1 MSNLNEGR
9 VALVTGAGQG
19 IGRAIAL
26 RLAVDGFDV
35 AVNDIEKSAAR
46 LESLVAEIATLGR
59 RAVAAPADVSLADQV
74 HRMVSTTASALG
86 RLDVAV
92 ANAGVARVEKLI
104 DVPVESWD
112 RIFSVNARGVFLTYQ
127 AAARQMIAQG
137 GGGKIIGAASQAAVR
152 ASVMLAPY
160 SASKFVVRGLTQAAA
175 QEWAPHRITVNA
187 YAPGIVDTP
196 LMEEFD
202 RQFSELTGASPGST
216 LKAIVNSIPLG
227 RIQKPEDVAALV
239 SFLASRDS
247 DCMTGQTLIM
257 DGGMV
262 FA

>member
-1 MSNLNEGR
+1 
-9 VALVTGAGQG
+9 
-19 IGRAIAL
+19 
-26 RLAVDGFDV
+26 
-35 AVNDIEKSAAR
+35 
-46 LESLVAEIATLGR
+46 
-59 RAVAAPADVSLADQV
+59 
-74 HRMVSTTASALG
+74 
-86 RLDVAV
+86 
-92 ANAGVARVEKLI
+92 
-104 DVPVESWD
+104 
-112 RIFSVNARGVFLTYQ
+112 
-127 AAARQMIAQG
+127 
-137 GGGKIIGAASQAAVR
+137 
-152 ASVMLAPY
+152 MLAPY

-202 RQFSELTGASPGST
+202 RQFSELTGALPGST

-227 RIQKPEDVAALV
+227 RMQKPEDVAALV
-239 SFLASRDS
+239 SYLASSDS